1 MLTKEELPYCPVA
14 VTVRV
19 IGNKWKLLL
28 IRNLLSAPQRFT
40 ELKKGVTGISQK
52 VLTENLR
59 SLERDGIVRR
69 EVLPNPAQGGVFPV
83 GAWQF
88 PAADF
93 RRHDRLG
100 KRLHEKSCGKQ
111 RVKT

>member
-69 EVLPNPAQGGVFPV
+69 EVFAEIPPKVVYSLTA
-83 GAWQF
+83 
-88 PAADF
+88 
-93 RRHDRLG
+93 RG
-100 KRLHEKSCGKQ
+100 KSLMKVLVQLCTWGENNRDWTPEE
-111 RVKT
+111 

>member
-1 MLTKEELPYCPVA
+1 MPCRCDGK
-14 VTVRV
+14 
-19 IGNKWKLLL
+19 GNWKQWKLLL

-69 EVLPNPAQGGVFPV
+69 EVFAEIPPKVVYSLSE
-83 GAWQF
+83 
-88 PAADF
+88 
-93 RRHDRLG
+93 LG
-100 KRLHEKSCGKQ
+100 NSLRPIFDSMTDWGNDYMKNHAENRE
-111 RVKT
+111 

>member
-14 VTVRV
+14 V
-19 IGNKWKLLL
+19 
-28 IRNLLSAPQRFT
+28 NLLSAPQRFT

-69 EVLPNPAQGGVFPV
+69 EVFAEIPPKVVYSLSE
-83 GAWQF
+83 
-88 PAADF
+88 
-93 RRHDRLG
+93 LG
-100 KRLHEKSCGKQ
+100 NSLRPIFDAMTDWGNDYMKNHAENRE
-111 RVKT
+111 

>member
-14 VTVRV
+14 GTVRV

-69 EVLPNPAQGGVFPV
+69 EVFAEIPPKVVYSLSE
-83 GAWQF
+83 
-88 PAADF
+88 
-93 RRHDRLG
+93 LG
-100 KRLHEKSCGKQ
+100 NSLRPIFDAMTDWGNDYMKNHAENRE
-111 RVKT
+111 